1 MFRQT
6 ESQLKGRSDM
16 KKFTVDRIEETKA
29 ILECEN
35 GDIISLEKSV
45 LPKNIAEGDILYFE
59 EGSYF
64 FNEAETQK
72 RRDKIK
78 KLMDSLFE

>member
-16 KKFTVDRIEETKA
+16 KKFTVDRIEENKA
-29 ILECEN
+29 VLECEN

-64 FNEAETQK
+64 LNEAETQK